1 MGIYASTASSLLT
14 TRPAVGYSEASMNTK
29 NATFE
34 DRLTD
39 IVVQIEKSGW
49 TDEDKNALYAKIS
62 EYLHSVVM
70 PVLLKYTPAD
80 ELKDLATNPAKDT
93 VEAFVE
99 VMKKP
104 LSDPKMAEELNA
116 TVHSVLD
123 DVETA
128 LSKGGIS

>member
-1 MGIYASTASSLLT
+1 
-14 TRPAVGYSEASMNTK
+14 MNTK
-29 NATFE
+29 QATFE

-62 EYLHSVVM
+62 EYLHSVVL
-70 PVLLKYTPAD
+70 PVMLKYTPVD
-80 ELKDLATNPAKDT
+80 DLKDLATNPAKDT

-116 TVHSVLD
+116 TVQSVLD

>member
-1 MGIYASTASSLLT
+1 MTPASKFATVKL
-14 TRPAVGYSEASMNTK
+14 SMNTK
-29 NATFE
+29 QLNFE
-34 DRLTD
+34 DRLTG

-62 EYLHSVVM
+62 EYLHSVVL
-70 PVLLKYTPAD
+70 PVILKYTPVS
-80 ELKDLATNPAKDT
+80 ELKDLAASPAKDT
-93 VEAFVE
+93 VVSFVE

-104 LSDPKMAEELNA
+104 LSDPKMAEELN
-116 TVHSVLD
+116 TTIHHVLD

>member
-1 MGIYASTASSLLT
+1 
-14 TRPAVGYSEASMNTK
+14 MNTK
-29 NATFE
+29 NQSFE

-39 IVVQIEKSGW
+39 IVVKIEKSGW
-49 TDEDKNALYAKIS
+49 TDEDKEAMYAKIS

>member
-1 MGIYASTASSLLT
+1 
-14 TRPAVGYSEASMNTK
+14 MNTK
-29 NATFE
+29 QASFE

-39 IVVQIEKSGW
+39 IVVKIEKSGW

-62 EYLHSVVM
+62 EYLHSVVL
-70 PVLLKYTPAD
+70 PVLLKFTPVD
-80 ELKDLATNPAKDT
+80 ELKDLANNPAKDT
-93 VEAFVE
+93 VDAFVE

-104 LSDPKMAEELNA
+104 LSDPKMAQELDA
-116 TVHSVLD
+116 TVHDVLD

>member
-1 MGIYASTASSLLT
+1 
-14 TRPAVGYSEASMNTK
+14 MNIK
-29 NATFE
+29 QAKFE

-62 EYLHSVVM
+62 EYLHSIVL
-70 PVLLKYTPAD
+70 PVILKYTPVS
-80 ELKDLATNPAKDT
+80 ELKDLAASPAKDT
-93 VEAFVE
+93 VASFVE

-116 TVHSVLD
+116 TIHDVLD